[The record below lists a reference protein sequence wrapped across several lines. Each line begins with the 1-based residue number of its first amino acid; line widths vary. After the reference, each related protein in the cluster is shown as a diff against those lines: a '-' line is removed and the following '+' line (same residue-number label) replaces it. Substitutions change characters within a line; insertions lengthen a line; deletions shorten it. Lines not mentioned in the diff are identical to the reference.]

1 MERRRAAALIGA
13 IALCLALALG
23 GQAMADSLVPEASGA
38 DTGRAVG
45 RAASSYLAGIRTFA
59 AAALWNRLDVLS
71 HGYYENVG
79 LTEQRYILSTIA
91 VVQELDPSAVQS
103 FYIGSWILVRN
114 DRVAE
119 GLAMA
124 ERGVERNPDAGILRT
139 SLAQLRM
146 LYEDDLDGAAEIG
159 QTVLARAEEM
169 VWLDAEEEYAGYAIL
184 RAIFEKAGRDD
195 LVAPVEAELRRI
207 DAGIDE
213 AGGDHDH
220 DGDGVPDH

>member
-1 MERRRAAALIGA
+1 
-13 IALCLALALG
+13 
-23 GQAMADSLVPEASGA
+23 
-38 DTGRAVG
+38 
-45 RAASSYLAGIRTFA
+45 
-59 AAALWNRLDVLS
+59 
-71 HGYYENVG
+71 
-79 LTEQRYILSTIA
+79 
-91 VVQELDPSAVQS
+91 
-103 FYIGSWILVRN
+103 
-114 DRVAE
+114 
-119 GLAMA
+119 
-124 ERGVERNPDAGILRT
+124 
-139 SLAQLRM
+139 M